1 MEIKEAN
8 DEKKLHDD
16 VSLPK
21 KPKPLTVDQALKKLA
36 EVGRK
41 EVVEMA
47 KVQERVA
54 ALRQARTDAEAVF
67 NKALMDESQKEKKH
81 PEPPVN

>member
-1 MEIKEAN
+1 
-8 DEKKLHDD
+8 
-16 VSLPK
+16 
-21 KPKPLTVDQALKKLA
+21 
-36 EVGRK
+36 
-41 EVVEMA
+41 MA